1 YTIRTHYAYKKIHT
15 FTTRR
20 SSDLKTEFGEEQV
33 FTYEDIADKM
43 HMGHDYFFDLEEKNK
58 AWIGTKNAE
67 PLFWE
72 DKGEEKTDESTES
85 VMRLGLREDSNKE
98 LSNTIYISAIKSAIE
113 TGRFYDCIILTFQ
126 VDSEDVYDHLYYYLV
141 SEF

>member
-72 DKGEEKTDESTES
+72 DKGEEKTDESTERS
-85 VMRLGLREDSNKE
+85 EEHTSELQSRFDLVCRLLLEK
-98 LSNTIYISAIKSAIE
+98 
-113 TGRFYDCIILTFQ
+113 
-126 VDSEDVYDHLYYYLV
+126 
-141 SEF
+141 